1 MPHFPVGVF
10 NDEKKLKI
18 EYPGKPVLLGLL
30 LVDTSFEAFD
40 IVSPTRHLFLQELLH
55 ISRSTLH
62 TNLTREKAD
71 YQPALYNF
79 I

>member
-55 ISRSTLH
+55 VSQLH
-62 TNLTREKAD
+62 S
-71 YQPALYNF
+71 PNF
-79 I
+79 T